1 MLSLYALRYCLTAS
15 TGFGRQF
22 AKLRAL
28 SRLELTAWLEA
39 EGFQNV
45 EVFGDQT
52 FDPPGAEEE
61 RLHFLARRA

>member
-1 MLSLYALRYCLTAS
+1 MDITFFVREADGRYRR
-15 TGFGRQF
+15 FEEEHEQ
-22 AKLRAL
+22 RAH
-28 SRLELTAWLEA
+28 SAAELTAWLEA

-61 RLHFLARRA
+61 RLHFLARRP